1 MNNNF
6 SYKTQRNTPCQQ
18 NAQRWIMVKA
28 INNLKNSKKNTLKR
42 LINYNISN
50 YYLNGHANVVI
61 KYGTNHHFIY

>member
-1 MNNNF
+1 MKNHF

-18 NAQRWIMVKA
+18 NAQRWQMVKA

-50 YYLNGHANVVI
+50 YYLNGNAYVVL
-61 KYGTNHHFIY
+61 KYGTVNNFNY